1 MYMMNHDSKKS
12 IWNQVGILGHS
23 GWGYLG
29 ILIFMLGTGA
39 GFSQKVDHVILISID
54 GFRPDFYLDP
64 SWGMVN
70 LRQMM
75 ENGVYAEGVNSVFPT
90 VTFPNHTTMITGVKP
105 DKHGIYY
112 NNPFD
117 PESSSSEWHWYSDAI
132 KSKTLWDA
140 LYQSDDITVSVNWPV
155 SVGAPVTYNIPIFKE
170 KGSSRLEAIEKYT
183 TPKGLLKEVQKKAT
197 GELDTIDF
205 GMEQDYLILDE
216 NIARIS
222 GYLIR
227 QYKPVLT
234 TVRLSCVDHYQ
245 HLEGRDGDMVR
256 RAVSGVDRALRTIME
271 AIERADIAENTAVII
286 AGDHGFVNRHTMIAP
301 NIWLARAGLQK
312 DFKSGQWK
320 AKFHTSGGS
329 AFLMLN
335 DKKDNKTLQKVL
347 TILSNLPDGQKK
359 LFKIIERKELEN
371 VGADPNATLA
381 LAAIKGVAFSAA
393 DDGDIVRV
401 GKGGTHG
408 YFPDFQEIRTG
419 LVCYGA
425 GFKKGVVIPI
435 MGMEDIAP
443 MIAELL
449 GITLQTTDGT
459 LYPGMFSNQHNK

>member
-1 MYMMNHDSKKS
+1 MTRN
-12 IWNQVGILGHS
+12 
-23 GWGYLG
+23 
-29 ILIFMLGTGA
+29 ILILVTFFVFGA
-39 GFSQKVDHVILISID
+39 GKGFTQKVEHVILISID

-90 VTFPNHTTMITGVKP
+90 VTFPNHTTMITGVRP

-117 PESSSSEWHWYSDAI
+117 PKSSSSEWHWYSDAI

-140 LYQSDDITVSVNWPV
+140 VHQAGKTTASINWPV
-155 SVGAPVTYNIPIFKE
+155 SVGAPVSYNFPIFKE
-170 KGSSRLEAIEKYT
+170 KGISRLEAIEKYA
-183 TPKGLLKEVQKKAT
+183 TPKGLLKEVQEKAT
-197 GELDTIDF
+197 GELESIDF

-216 NIARIS
+216 NMARIS
-222 GYLIR
+222 AYLIR
-227 QYKPVLT
+227 QYKPALT
-234 TVRLSCVDHYQ
+234 TLRLSCVDHCQ
-245 HLEGRDGDMVR
+245 HIEGRDGDMVR

-271 AIERADIAENTAVII
+271 AIERADISENTAVII
-286 AGDHGFVNRHTMIAP
+286 AGDHGFVNRHTLIAP
-301 NIWLARAGLQK
+301 NIWLEKAGLQK
-312 DFKSGQWK
+312 DLKSGNWE
-320 AKFHTSGGS
+320 AKFHTAGGS

-335 DKKDNKTLQKVL
+335 EKNNHKVLQKVK
-347 TILSNLPDGQKK
+347 TILGNLPEGQKK

-371 VGADPNATLA
+371 LGADPDAALA

-393 DDGDIVRV
+393 NDGDIIKA

-408 YFPDFQEIRTG
+408 YFPDFDEIQTG
-419 LVCYGA
+419 FVGYGA
-425 GFKKGVVIPI
+425 GFKKGIVVPI

-443 MIAELL
+443 MVAELL
-449 GITLQTTDGT
+449 GITLETTDGT
-459 LYPGMFSNQHNK
+459 LYPGMFMNHKSK